1 MAITHELLAII
12 PVASPE
18 VQEMAVNKIKEAIV
32 KAGGEALET
41 KTLGEK
47 QLAYPIKK
55 HRSGVYVL
63 FNLALPPQAVKKI
76 SDAFILMPEIVRS
89 MIVKKEPV
97 KASPVPVA
105 SAPAPKEKPE
115 PEAKPKE
122 VDLELGL

>member
-1 MAITHELLAII
+1 MNLTHELLAIV
-12 PVASPE
+12 PSVSSEA
-18 VQEMAVNKIKEAIV
+18 QEMAVNKIKEVIV
-32 KAGGEALET
+32 KAGGELLET

-76 SDAFILMPEIVRS
+76 SDAFILMPEVVRS

-97 KASPVPVA
+97 KASPAPVP
-105 SAPAPKEKPE
+105 SAPPSKEKPE
-115 PEAKPKE
+115 PEAKTQT